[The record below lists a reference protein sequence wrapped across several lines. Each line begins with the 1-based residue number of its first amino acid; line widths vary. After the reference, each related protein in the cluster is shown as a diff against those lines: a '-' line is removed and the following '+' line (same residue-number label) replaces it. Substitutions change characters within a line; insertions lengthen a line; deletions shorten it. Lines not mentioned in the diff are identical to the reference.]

1 VLASRNEQKKYIL
14 VPIEYVTK
22 WVEVQAT
29 KQRLQKWCLNFYL
42 DILLV
47 DLGAPSKNW

>member
-29 KQRLQKWCLNFYL
+29 KTEIAKVVPQFLFGY
-42 DILLV
+42 II
-47 DLGAPSKNW
+47 S